1 MTPWYLKF
9 ALLSNSEKRNDDSR
23 SRISI
28 QKYTTKGK
36 SFINTGNVLLAW
48 ISFSTPSLFISQ
60 LNELLTA
67 HISSVPAASPVTL
80 VSANCRQMRVSLPGE
95 EGGEG
100 RELEEGDERHQGSAE
115 NWQRW
120 WVPGWARRCFW
131 AKSCSFSVL
140 CALCEPFCTRLF
152 VNPASPSAS
161 ARLESIVSTA
171 RLWNS
176 AVGFIFWTRHIS
188 LSFNSQ
194 TQPLFWR
201 PEVSLSSCA

>member
-120 WVPGWARRCFW
+120 YGFQAGLGGAF
-131 AKSCSFSVL
+131 
-140 CALCEPFCTRLF
+140 EPRAAAFLF
-152 VNPASPSAS
+152 FV
-161 ARLESIVSTA
+161 
-171 RLWNS
+171 
-176 AVGFIFWTRHIS
+176 HC
-188 LSFNSQ
+188 
-194 TQPLFWR
+194 
-201 PEVSLSSCA
+201 VSLSVLGCL